1 MRVKLIN
8 LSAKKGYSISRAAR
22 EIGIKP
28 STGKFIVKSFRDQ
41 GKIMKKMNLDG
52 TEANIDQIQEIV
64 VSKNDL
70 PFKRKK
76 SKKNVVEK
84 KQKVFYEESEKKQCL
99 KYETENMNGIPN
111 NYITFPM
118 YDQQVQWTV
127 YPENQ

>member
-28 STGKFIVKSFRDQ
+28 STGKCIVKSFRDQ

-52 TEANIDQIQEIV
+52 TDVNMNEMEEVV

-76 SKKNVVEK
+76 SKKISNPK
-84 KQKVFYEESEKKQCL
+84 K
-99 KYETENMNGIPN
+99 
-111 NYITFPM
+111 
-118 YDQQVQWTV
+118 
-127 YPENQ
+127 